1 MAKKT
6 APATRPGQKQPE
18 WTKHICDDCK
28 HARWVETH
36 QNKDWEIV
44 VMERKG
50 VAFCRIAWDDDD
62 PDTVY
67 IDSLSVDKDMRQ
79 RGIARHILT
88 MLETVGCLLG
98 AKQCRLSVIV
108 NSWIYDW
115 YKRRGYVDYSDHDDN
130 RFIWM
135 QKEIRRTGNE

>member
-1 MAKKT
+1 MKKDIT
-6 APATRPGQKQPE
+6 FALSAIDKRYIPHYNTNTWGG
-18 WTKHICDDCK
+18 
-28 HARWVETH
+28 
-36 QNKDWEIV
+36 EIS

-50 VAFCRIAWDDDD
+50 VAFCRIAWYDDD

-67 IDSLSVDKDMRQ
+67 IDSLSVNKDMRQ

-88 MLETVGCLLG
+88 MLETVGCRLG

-115 YKRRGYVDYSDHDDN
+115 YKRRGYIDYSDHDDSH
-130 RFIWM
+130 FIWM
-135 QKEIRRTGNE
+135 QKEIREGKQ